1 VSTVHEFESTAENPL
16 LVAEIRTRLER
27 EGRVTFRDFMEM
39 ALYHPRHGYYRSPRE
54 KMGRAGDYLTSPE
67 VHPLFGH
74 MVGRQL
80 AEMWEVMA
88 SPVRFDLLEMGAGN
102 GLMARDVLRWA
113 QSLHP
118 AFLDAL
124 AYRIA
129 ETSPALVER
138 QRHTLETL
146 GLPEG
151 KVTWQAAEAPVAGS
165 VSGCFLSNELV
176 DSFPVHRVAVEG
188 GELLEVYVVWREGRF
203 QEELGPLST
212 PELPAYFERL
222 GLLPGEGCRAEVN
235 LAALVWMR
243 HMAAALA
250 RGFVLTFDYGHEAR
264 DLYAPW
270 RRDGTLLCFYRHN
283 PSSDPYVRVGKQDM
297 TAHVDFTSLV
307 EEGRRH
313 GLELLGITTQS
324 RFLAALGIG
333 EALAR
338 LPACRTGWPDGQAR
352 APSAELPLEEYY
364 ARRRALT
371 ELLDPAGLGRI
382 RVLVQAKGVGPCTLR
397 GLAEEPVR

>member
-1 VSTVHEFESTAENPL
+1 VSTVDEFESTAENPL
-16 LVAEIRTRLER
+16 LVAEIRARLER
-27 EGRVTFRDFMEM
+27 EGRMTFRDFMET

-80 AEMWEVMA
+80 AEMWEVMG
-88 SPVRFDLLEMGAGN
+88 SPARFDVLEMGAGN
-102 GLMARDVLRWA
+102 GLLARDILRWA
-113 QSLHP
+113 QRLHP
-118 AFLDAL
+118 AFLKAL
-124 AYRIA
+124 IYRIA
-129 ETSPALVER
+129 ETSPALIER
-138 QRHTLETL
+138 QRHTLEAL
-146 GLPEG
+146 GLPAGQAGLPEG
-151 KVTWQAAEAPVAGS
+151 KVTWESGEAPAAGS
-165 VSGCFLSNELV
+165 VSGCILSNELV

-188 GELLEVYVVWREGRF
+188 GKLLEVYVVWRENRF
-203 QEELGPLST
+203 QEELRPPST
-212 PELPAYFERL
+212 PELGAYFERL

-235 LAALVWMR
+235 LAALVWMGQV
-243 HMAAALA
+243 AAALA
-250 RGFVLTFDYGHEAR
+250 RGFILTLDYGHEAR

-283 PSSDPYVRVGKQDM
+283 PSPDPYVRVGKQDM

-313 GLELLGITTQS
+313 GLEPLGITTQS

-338 LPACRTGWPDGQAR
+338 LPDGQAP
-352 APSAELPLEEYY
+352 AAGAELSLEEYY
-364 ARRRALT
+364 ARRRAVS

-382 RVLVQAKGVGPCTLR
+382 RVLVQAKGVGPCSLR
-397 GLAEEPVR
+397 GLAEE

>member
-1 VSTVHEFESTAENPL
+1 VSTVDEFESTAENPL
-16 LVAEIRTRLER
+16 LVAEIRARLER
-27 EGRVTFRDFMEM
+27 EGRMTFRDFMEM

-67 VHPLFGH
+67 VHPVFGH

-80 AEMWEVMA
+80 AEMWQVMG
-88 SPVRFDLLEMGAGN
+88 SPPRFDLLEMGAGN
-102 GLMARDVLRWA
+102 GLLARDILRWA
-113 QSLHP
+113 QRLHP
-118 AFLDAL
+118 AFLEAL
-124 AYRIA
+124 TYRIA

-138 QRHTLETL
+138 QRHTLEAL
-146 GLPEG
+146 ALAEG
-151 KVTWQAAEAPVAGS
+151 KATWEAGEAPVTGS
-165 VSGCFLSNELV
+165 VSGCLFSNELV

-203 QEELGPLST
+203 QEELGPPST
-212 PELPAYFERL
+212 PELAAYFERL

-235 LAALVWMR
+235 LAALAWMR
-243 HMAAALA
+243 QVAAALA

-283 PSSDPYVRVGKQDM
+283 PSPDPYARVGKQDM

-307 EEGRRH
+307 AAGQRH
-313 GLELLGITTQS
+313 GLEPLGITTQS

-338 LPACRTGWPDGQAR
+338 LPGGQA
-352 APSAELPLEEYY
+352 AAAGTELPLEEYY
-364 ARRRALT
+364 ARRRAVS

-382 RVLVQAKGVGPCTLR
+382 RVLVQAKGVGPCALR
-397 GLAEEPVR
+397 GLTEPGP

>member
-1 VSTVHEFESTAENPL
+1 VSTADEFESTAENPL
-16 LVAEIRTRLER
+16 LVAEIRARLER
-27 EGRVTFRDFMEM
+27 QGRMTFRDFMEM

-80 AEMWEVMA
+80 AEMWEVMG
-88 SPVRFDLLEMGAGN
+88 SPARFDLLEMGAGN
-102 GLMARDVLRWA
+102 GLLARDILRWA
-113 QSLHP
+113 QRLHP
-118 AFLDAL
+118 AFLKAL
-124 AYRIA
+124 TYRIA

-138 QRHTLETL
+138 QRHTLEAL
-146 GLPEG
+146 GLPDG
-151 KVTWQAAEAPVAGS
+151 KATWEPGEAPVAGS
-165 VSGCFLSNELV
+165 VSGCLLSNELV

-188 GELLEVYVVWREGRF
+188 GELLEVHVVWQEGRF
-203 QEELGPLST
+203 QEELGPPST
-212 PELPAYFERL
+212 PELGAYFERL

-235 LAALVWMR
+235 LAALAWMR
-243 HMAAALA
+243 QVAAALA

-283 PSSDPYVRVGKQDM
+283 PSPDPYVRVGKQDM

-313 GLELLGITTQS
+313 GLEALGFTTQS

-333 EALAR
+333 EALA
-338 LPACRTGWPDGQAR
+338 A
-352 APSAELPLEEYY
+352 APGAELPLEEYY
-364 ARRRALT
+364 ARRRAVS

-382 RVLVQAKGVGPCTLR
+382 HVLVQAKGVAPCKLR
-397 GLAEEPVR
+397 GLAEGAVPGPALENP

>member
-1 VSTVHEFESTAENPL
+1 MSTVDEFESTAENPL

-27 EGRVTFRDFMEM
+27 EGRLTFRDFMEM

-80 AEMWEVMA
+80 AEMWEVMG
-88 SPVRFDLLEMGAGN
+88 SPGRFDLLEMGAGN
-102 GLMARDVLRWA
+102 GLLARDILRWS
-113 QSLHP
+113 QRLHP
-118 AFLDAL
+118 AFLEAL

-138 QRHTLETL
+138 QRQTVEAL
-146 GLPEG
+146 GLPDS
-151 KVTWQAAEAPVAGS
+151 KVTWEPDEVPTAGS
-165 VSGCFLSNELV
+165 VSGCLLSNELV

-203 QEELGPLST
+203 QEELGPPST
-212 PELPAYFERL
+212 PELAAYFQRL

-243 HMAAALA
+243 RVAAALA
-250 RGFVLTFDYGHEAR
+250 RGFVLTFDYGHEAG

-283 PSSDPYVRVGKQDM
+283 PSSDPYARVGKQDM

-313 GLELLGITTQS
+313 GLESLGMTSQS
-324 RFLAALGIG
+324 RYLAALGIG

-338 LPACRTGWPDGQAR
+338 
-352 APSAELPLEEYY
+352 APGDELSLEEYY
-364 ARRRALT
+364 ARRRAVS

-382 RVLVQAKGVGPCTLR
+382 RVLVQAKGVGPCALR
-397 GLAEEPVR
+397 GLAEPAP

>member
-1 VSTVHEFESTAENPL
+1 MSTVDEFESTAENPL
-16 LVAEIRTRLER
+16 LVAEIRARLER
-27 EGRVTFRDFMEM
+27 EGRMTFRDFMEM
-39 ALYHPRHGYYRSPRE
+39 TLYHPRHGYYRSPRE

-80 AEMWEVMA
+80 AEMWEVMG
-88 SPVRFDLLEMGAGN
+88 SPARFNVLEMGAGN
-102 GLMARDVLRWA
+102 GLLARDILRWA
-113 QSLHP
+113 QRLHP
-118 AFLDAL
+118 AFLKAL
-124 AYRIA
+124 TYRIA

-138 QRHTLETL
+138 QRHTLEAL
-146 GLPEG
+146 GLPAGQAGLPEG
-151 KVTWQAAEAPVAGS
+151 KVTWEPGEAPAAGS
-165 VSGCFLSNELV
+165 VSGCILSNELV

-188 GELLEVYVVWREGRF
+188 GKLLEVYVVWQESRF
-203 QEELGPLST
+203 QEELRPPST
-212 PELPAYFERL
+212 PELGAYFERL

-235 LAALVWMR
+235 LAALVWVR
-243 HMAAALA
+243 QVAAALA
-250 RGFVLTFDYGHEAR
+250 RGFILTFDYGHEAR

-283 PSSDPYVRVGKQDM
+283 PSPDPYARVGKQDM

-313 GLELLGITTQS
+313 GLEPLGITTQS

-333 EALAR
+333 EALT
-338 LPACRTGWPDGQAR
+338 PAPG
-352 APSAELPLEEYY
+352 AELSLEEYY
-364 ARRRALT
+364 ARRRAVS

-382 RVLVQAKGVGPCTLR
+382 RVLVQAKGVGPCALR
-397 GLAEEPVR
+397 GLAEE

>member
-1 VSTVHEFESTAENPL
+1 VSTVDEFESTAENPL
-16 LVAEIRTRLER
+16 LVAEMRARLER
-27 EGRVTFRDFMEM
+27 EGRMTFRDFMEM

-54 KMGRAGDYLTSPE
+54 KMGRAGDFLTSPE

-80 AEMWEVMA
+80 AEMWEVMG
-88 SPVRFDLLEMGAGN
+88 SPARFDLLEMGAGN
-102 GLMARDVLRWA
+102 GLLARDLLRWA
-113 QSLHP
+113 QRLHP
-118 AFLDAL
+118 AFFEAMT
-124 AYRIA
+124 YRIA
-129 ETSPALVER
+129 ETSSALVER
-138 QRHTLETL
+138 QRQTLEAL
-146 GLPEG
+146 GLRLG
-151 KVTWQAAEAPVAGS
+151 RKVTWEPDEIPAADS
-165 VSGCFLSNELV
+165 VSGCLLSNELV
-176 DSFPVHRVAVEG
+176 DSFPVHRVAVEEG
-188 GELLEVYVVWREGRF
+188 KLLEVHVVWQEGRF
-203 QEELGPLST
+203 QEELGSPST
-212 PELPAYFERL
+212 PELAAYFERL

-243 HMAAALA
+243 RVAAALA
-250 RGFVLTFDYGHEAR
+250 RGFVLTFDYGHEAG

-313 GLELLGITTQS
+313 GLELLGVTSQS

-333 EALAR
+333 EALSR
-338 LPACRTGWPDGQAR
+338 LPDGQAP
-352 APSAELPLEEYY
+352 APGAELSLEEYY
-364 ARRRALT
+364 ARRRAVS

-382 RVLVQAKGVGPCTLR
+382 RVLVQARGVGRCALR
-397 GLAEEPVR
+397 GLVEQGP

>member
-1 VSTVHEFESTAENPL
+1 MSTVDEFESTAENPL
-16 LVAEIRTRLER
+16 LVAEIRARLER
-27 EGRVTFRDFMEM
+27 EGRMTFRDFMEM

-80 AEMWEVMA
+80 AEMWEVMG
-88 SPVRFDLLEMGAGN
+88 SPARFDLLEMGAGN
-102 GLMARDVLRWA
+102 GLLARDVLRWA
-113 QSLHP
+113 QRLHP
-118 AFLDAL
+118 AFLKAL
-124 AYRIA
+124 TYRIA

-138 QRHTLETL
+138 QRHTLEAL

-151 KVTWQAAEAPVAGS
+151 EVTWEPGEAPAAGS
-165 VSGCFLSNELV
+165 VSGCILSNELV
-176 DSFPVHRVAVEG
+176 DSFPVHRVTVEG
-188 GELLEVYVVWREGRF
+188 GKLLEVYVVWQENRF

-212 PELPAYFERL
+212 PALGAYFERL

-243 HMAAALA
+243 QVAAALA

-283 PSSDPYVRVGKQDM
+283 PSPDPYVRVGKQDM

-313 GLELLGITTQS
+313 VLEPLGITTQS

-333 EALAR
+333 EALA
-338 LPACRTGWPDGQAR
+338 P
-352 APSAELPLEEYY
+352 PSGA
-364 ARRRALT
+364 
-371 ELLDPAGLGRI
+371 
-382 RVLVQAKGVGPCTLR
+382 
-397 GLAEEPVR
+397 

>member
-1 VSTVHEFESTAENPL
+1 
-16 LVAEIRTRLER
+16 
-27 EGRVTFRDFMEM
+27 
-39 ALYHPRHGYYRSPRE
+39 
-54 KMGRAGDYLTSPE
+54 
-67 VHPLFGH
+67 
-74 MVGRQL
+74 
-80 AEMWEVMA
+80 MWEVMG
-88 SPVRFDLLEMGAGN
+88 SPARFDLLEMGAGN
-102 GLMARDVLRWA
+102 GLLARDVLRWA
-113 QSLHP
+113 QRLHP
-118 AFLDAL
+118 AFLEAL

-138 QRHTLETL
+138 QRRTLEAL
-146 GLPEG
+146 GLPVRQAGLPEG
-151 KVTWQAAEAPVAGS
+151 KVTWQAAEAPVAAS
-165 VSGCFLSNELV
+165 VSGCLLSNELV
-176 DSFPVHRVAVEG
+176 DSFPAHRVAVEG
-188 GELLEVYVVWREGRF
+188 GELREVYVVWQEGRF

-212 PELPAYFERL
+212 PELAAYFERL

-243 HMAAALA
+243 QVAAALA

-313 GLELLGITTQS
+313 GLELLGITTQA

-338 LPACRTGWPDGQAR
+338 LPDGQAR
-352 APSAELPLEEYY
+352 APDAELPLEEYY

-371 ELLDPAGLGRI
+371 ELLDPAGLGGI
-382 RVLVQAKGVGPCTLR
+382 RVLVQAKGVGPCALR

>member
-1 VSTVHEFESTAENPL
+1 VSTVDEFESTAENPL
-16 LVAEIRTRLER
+16 LVAEMRARLER
-27 EGRVTFRDFMEM
+27 EGRMTFRDFMEM

-54 KMGRAGDYLTSPE
+54 KMGRAGDFLTSPE

-80 AEMWEVMA
+80 AEMWEVMG
-88 SPVRFDLLEMGAGN
+88 SPARFDLLEMGAGN
-102 GLMARDVLRWA
+102 GLLARDLLRWA
-113 QSLHP
+113 QRLHP
-118 AFLDAL
+118 AFFEAMT
-124 AYRIA
+124 YRIA

-138 QRHTLETL
+138 QRQTLEAL
-146 GLPEG
+146 GLRLG
-151 KVTWQAAEAPVAGS
+151 RKVTWEPGEAPVSGS
-165 VSGCFLSNELV
+165 VSGCLLSNELV

-188 GELLEVYVVWREGRF
+188 GELLEVHVVWQEGRF

-212 PELPAYFERL
+212 PELGAYFERL

-243 HMAAALA
+243 RVAAALA
-250 RGFVLTFDYGHEAR
+250 RGFAITFDYGHEAGH
-264 DLYAPW
+264 LYAPW

-283 PSSDPYVRVGKQDM
+283 PSSDPYARVGKQDM

-313 GLELLGITTQS
+313 GLELLGVTSQS

-338 LPACRTGWPDGQAR
+338 LPDGQAP
-352 APSAELPLEEYY
+352 APGAELSLEEYY
-364 ARRRALT
+364 ARRRAVS

-382 RVLVQAKGVGPCTLR
+382 RVLVQARGVGPCELR
-397 GLAEEPVR
+397 GLVEQGP

>member
-1 VSTVHEFESTAENPL
+1 MSTVDEFESTAENPL
-16 LVAEIRTRLER
+16 LVAEIRARLKR
-27 EGRVTFRDFMEM
+27 EGRVTFRDFMKM

-80 AEMWEVMA
+80 AEMWEVMG
-88 SPVRFDLLEMGAGN
+88 SPARFDLLEMGAGN
-102 GLMARDVLRWA
+102 GLLARDILRWA
-113 QSLHP
+113 QRLHP
-118 AFLDAL
+118 AFLEAL
-124 AYRIA
+124 TYRIA

-138 QRHTLETL
+138 QRQTVEAL
-146 GLPEG
+146 GLRLG
-151 KVTWQAAEAPVAGS
+151 RKVAWEPDEVPAVGS
-165 VSGCFLSNELV
+165 VSGCLLSNELV

-188 GELLEVYVVWREGRF
+188 GKLLEVYVVWQEGCF
-203 QEELGPLST
+203 QEELGPPST
-212 PELPAYFERL
+212 PELAAYFERL

-235 LAALVWMR
+235 LAALVWVR
-243 HMAAALA
+243 QVAAALA
-250 RGFVLTFDYGHEAR
+250 RGFVLTFDYGHEAG

-283 PSSDPYVRVGKQDM
+283 PSSDPYARVGKQDM
-297 TAHVDFTSLV
+297 TAHVDFTSLL

-313 GLELLGITTQS
+313 GLEPLGVTSQS

-338 LPACRTGWPDGQAR
+338 LSGGQAP
-352 APSAELPLEEYY
+352 APGTDLPLEEYY
-364 ARRRALT
+364 ARRRAVS

-382 RVLVQAKGVGPCTLR
+382 RVLVQAKGVGPCALR
-397 GLAEEPVR
+397 GLEEGDRAR